1 VAEIK
6 VLTSAMPAEY
16 GHATAGALIVV
27 KNPAPTL
34 CTVRVAISSRAPP
47 SCHRRFFQLAGSHH
61 IDSSSDSSS
70 YSTPTTDM
78 LAGNF
83 GAFTNQIYDP
93 ASTSGTFAAGNLS
106 RVPFA
111 GNIIPQSR
119 FSTMWKTIAGNNPF
133 KAPQAGAGS
142 ITNTG
147 PGGGIVQVRN
157 RAVFQ
162 YHQSVPVD
170 QNFSDKLRASLSY
183 STGDQHQPQTNANI
197 TYAPYDQFQ
206 TLQYTV
212 QQHAALSVTYT
223 LSPTLISET
232 RMGIYRRTGNYK
244 TLQFNQDF
252 TKITGTHA
260 FKFGFSLLDNRAA
273 IGAPKPYSLR
283 PHTPHTQYPPRRH
296 R

>member
-1 VAEIK
+1 
-6 VLTSAMPAEY
+6 
-16 GHATAGALIVV
+16 
-27 KNPAPTL
+27 
-34 CTVRVAISSRAPP
+34 
-47 SCHRRFFQLAGSHH
+47 
-61 IDSSSDSSS
+61 
-70 YSTPTTDM
+70 M

-147 PGGGIVQVRN
+147 PGCNIVQSGTG
-157 RAVFQ
+157 Q
-162 YHQSVPVD
+162 YFNITNQFRVD
-170 QNFSDKLRASLSY
+170 QNFSNKLRASLSY

-197 TYAPYDQFQ
+197 TYAPYNQFQ

-223 LSPTLISET
+223 LSATLISET
-232 RMGIYRRTGNYK
+232 RMGIYRRTGNYN
-244 TLQFNQDF
+244 TRQFNQDF

-260 FKFGFSLLDNRAA
+260 F
-273 IGAPKPYSLR
+273 
-283 PHTPHTQYPPRRH
+283 
-296 R
+296 